1 MGRRVERMTAEGCPI
16 GRPKKNPLGPENQT
30 PEKKGDNGDEFMYRE
45 GAIMETNISTEETK
59 IQRSQ
64 QR

>member
-1 MGRRVERMTAEGCPI
+1 MTAEGCPI
-16 GRPKKNPLGPENQT
+16 GRPKKNLG

-45 GAIMETNISTEETK
+45 GAIMETNSCTEETK